1 VLFDL
6 DDTLYDEMS
15 FVASGFRAVA
25 SYAHVQLG
33 CGETAFFQT
42 CMQLVRDCG
51 RGQVFNVALE
61 QLGINDPVRVT
72 DMVAIYRAHQPGIR
86 LDEDAVST
94 LHALRARQIKCGVIT
109 DGRASVQRNK
119 AKTLGL
125 SELVD
130 FIIYTDEL
138 GREFWKPHEL
148 SFQMA
153 LEKMM
158 MNPAEVAYVGN
169 DENKDF
175 LGANRV
181 GLLTIKVARRQIR
194 CAHTD
199 PSYQA
204 KYTVDKVSD
213 ILPIVFAVALTS

>member
-1 VLFDL
+1 MFDL

-25 SYAHVQLG
+25 LYAHIQFG
-33 CGETAFFQT
+33 CGEAAFFQT
-42 CMQLVRDCG
+42 CMQVIRDFG
-51 RGQVFNVALE
+51 RGQVFNIAL
-61 QLGINDPVRVT
+61 QRLGVGASGRAT
-72 DMVAIYRAHQPGIR
+72 DMVDIYRGHRPEIR

-109 DGRASVQRNK
+109 DGLASVQRNK
-119 AKTLGL
+119 TEALRV

-148 SFQMA
+148 SFRMA
-153 LEKMM
+153 LENMM

-169 DENKDF
+169 DRKQRF
-175 LGANRV
+175 LRSQLCRSVDDQGGREADQLRTY
-181 GLLTIKVARRQIR
+181 GSLPPTRQSILLTR
-194 CAHTD
+194 CRIFCL
-199 PSYQA
+199 SFLQ
-204 KYTVDKVSD
+204 SR
-213 ILPIVFAVALTS
+213 

>member
-1 VLFDL
+1 VFDL
-6 DDTLYDEMS
+6 DDTLYDEMC

-25 SYAHVQLG
+25 LYAHIQFG
-33 CGETAFFQT
+33 CGEAAFYQT
-42 CMQLVRDCG
+42 CMQVVRDCG
-51 RGQVFNVALE
+51 RGQVFNIALE
-61 QLGINDPVRVT
+61 QLGVSGSGRAT
-72 DMVAIYRAHQPGIR
+72 DMVGIYRAHRPEIR
-86 LDEDAVST
+86 LDEDAVNT
-94 LHALRARQIKCGVIT
+94 LHALRARRIKCGVIS
-109 DGRASVQRNK
+109 DGLASVQRNK
-119 AKTLGL
+119 IEALGV

-148 SFQMA
+148 SFRMA

-158 MNPAEVAYVGN
+158 LNPAEVAYVGN

-181 GLLTIKVARRQIR
+181 GLLTIKVARRQIK